1 MPVFYPDE
9 VQTNSPSINPIV
21 LGLSNH
27 INGLGYFDAISGG
40 NTNRNDISANF
51 RGAGFL
57 AVVFNSVTPGDT
69 DLYVYASTNVTDG
82 AWTTTSNWAEFGS
95 GTGENL
101 GNADLTQSA
110 DARTFD
116 LNSAVRSNPSLTFK
130 DGSDEILKISENGG
144 NNSVDIDAVA
154 LTLKTATDLR
164 LEDDAGGQYVGFSAP
179 STVSTSYTLEFP
191 SAVASG
197 GTRLIQTDT
206 TGVLSY
212 AEASLSGSN
221 LLIGAQTVDLSGL
234 DTNTNLSN
242 TDLTSTATNRFFN
255 LAASGSL
262 AFRTNGNS
270 NLLSISASQNAIK
283 TGANIPIRLLDAAA
297 GQYVG
302 LAVPTSVTSY
312 TLTFPNVVAS
322 TNQLLQT
329 DASGNLSYASASLS
343 GNNLLIGAQ
352 TVDLSGLDTNTNL
365 STTNLTQSGT
375 TRTYELPNSGTLAF
389 NNNTSAAIFTID
401 NNGQV
406 VTGNAVDLRL
416 SDDTG
421 GQYVGFSAPSTVSS
435 SYTLT
440 FPNAVATDNRL
451 IQSDSSGVLSYAE
464 ASLSGSN
471 LLIGAQTVDLTSI
484 SGDNLATANLTQG
497 SGNRTYDVNGQ
508 KLTFQDSTTELL
520 QVDGASD
527 VVGIMDGSTLRFYD
541 DDDSAYVG
549 LTAPGTVNT
558 SYSFTFP
565 TALTTGAER
574 FLVAD
579 STGVISFGATGL
591 GFVSGVAGVS
601 VGNVSV
607 NQTFT
612 QANLQ
617 DLFNAIFVAFD
628 CKSIASA
635 SRPGSSGVVEH
646 GTAVSESD
654 FGSLTVTFSAPSLG
668 DANSLDI
675 VTLVSNLDQ
684 SGETVATGLSL
695 PASDSSP
702 TRVVTTSEYAFTGI
716 TLTISDGNA
725 NGTLQ
730 FRANASKDSV
740 NNNSSTF
747 DAAIVR
753 FRAYFGASSTD
764 LNSSGNPQTG
774 FATVISD
781 VSSTYSSLTASKNV
795 TFTADSSSANA
806 SNFTY
811 IIMPVGFGALT
822 SIELNGSLPVL
833 TSFNLVASNLTQNIN
848 GQTVT
853 YRCYQS
859 TTAGAYV
866 AGDSL
871 NCD

>member
-1 MPVFYPDE
+1 MPVFYPDN
-9 VQTNSPSINPIV
+9 VQTNSPTINPIV

-27 INGLGYFDAISGG
+27 IEGIGYFDAISGG
-40 NTNRNDISANF
+40 TTNRNSVTSSF
-51 RGAGFL
+51 RGPGYL
-57 AVVFNSVTPGDT
+57 AVVFNSTTPGDT

-116 LNSAVRSNPSLTFK
+116 LNSAVRTNPSLTFK
-130 DGSDEILKISENGG
+130 DGSDEILKISENAG
-144 NNSVDIDAVA
+144 NNSVDVDAVA

-179 STVSTSYTLEFP
+179 SAVSASYTLEFP
-191 SAVASG
+191 SAVA
-197 GTRLIQTDT
+197 TDNRLIQSDSS
-206 TGVLSY
+206 GVLSY

-234 DTNTNLSN
+234 DSNTNLGN
-242 TDLTSTATNRFFN
+242 TDLTQTAATNRNYEIADGRSLFFN
-255 LAASGSL
+255 LSG
-262 AFRTNGNS
+262 GQ
-270 NLLSISASQNAIK
+270 NLFELSDGDVAIK
-283 TGANIPIRLLDAAA
+283 TGSGIDIRLLDNSG

-302 LAVPTSVTSY
+302 LSAPASATSY
-312 TLTFPNVVAS
+312 TLTFPDAVATADRLIQS
-322 TNQLLQT
+322 NS
-329 DASGNLSYASASLS
+329 SGVLSYAEASLS
-343 GNNLLIGAQ
+343 GSNLLIGAQ

-389 NNNTSAAIFTID
+389 NNNSSAAIFTID
-401 NNGQV
+401 NAGQV

-421 GQYVGFSAPSTVSS
+421 GEYVGFSAPSAVST

-440 FPNAVATDNRL
+440 FPSAVATDNRL
-451 IQSDSSGVLSYAE
+451 IQSDSSGNLSYAE
-464 ASLSGSN
+464 ASLSGTD
-471 LLIGAQTVDLTSI
+471 LIIGAQTVALTSI

-497 SGNRTYDVNGQ
+497 SGDRTYDVNGQ

-549 LTAPGTVNT
+549 LTAPAAVDT

-591 GFVSGVAGVS
+591 GFFSGVAGVA

-607 NQTFT
+607 NQEFT

-628 CKSIASA
+628 VSGLSISASA
-635 SRPGSSGVVEH
+635 GTVEH
-646 GTAVSESD
+646 GTSVSESD
-654 FGSLTVTFSAPSLG
+654 LGTFTVTFSAPTLG
-668 DANSLDI
+668 DSNSLSLATSD
-675 VTLVSNLDQ
+675 SNLDY
-684 SGETVATGLSL
+684 SGETIASGLAL
-695 PASDSSP
+695 PTDDASP
-702 TRVVTTSEYAFTGI
+702 TVTVTTAQYAFT
-716 TLTISDGNA
+716 TATMLISNGQA
-725 NGTLQ
+725 NGTL
-730 FRANASKDSV
+730 RARATAQEGGSNVNSGFLTLAS
-740 NNNSSTF
+740 
-747 DAAIVR
+747 VR

-764 LNSSGNPQTG
+764 LDSAANPQTDFG
-774 FATVISD
+774 TVISD
-781 VSSTYSSLTASKNV
+781 VSSTYNSLTASKNV
-795 TFTADSSSANA
+795 TFTADSDSANL

-822 SIELNGSLPVL
+822 AIELNDSLPVL
-833 TSFNLVASNLTQNIN
+833 TSFNLVASNLTQLIN

-859 TTAGAYV
+859 TTQGAY
-866 AGDSL
+866 ADGDTL

>member
-1 MPVFYPDE
+1 MPVFYPDN
-9 VQTNSPSINPIV
+9 VQTNSPTINPIV

-27 INGLGYFDAISGG
+27 IEGIGYFDAISGG
-40 NTNRNDISANF
+40 TTNRNSVTSSF
-51 RGAGFL
+51 RGPGYL
-57 AVVFNSVTPGDT
+57 AVVFDSTTPGDT

-116 LNSAVRSNPSLTFK
+116 LNSAERTNPSLTFI
-130 DGSDEILKISENGG
+130 DGSDEILKISENAG
-144 NNSVDIDAVA
+144 NNSVDVDAVA

-179 STVSTSYTLEFP
+179 STVSGSYTLEFP
-191 SAVASG
+191 SAVAG
-197 GTRLIQTDT
+197 GNRLIQSNSS
-206 TGVLSY
+206 GVLSY
-212 AEASLSGSN
+212 AEATLSGSN

-234 DTNTNLSN
+234 DSNTNLAN
-242 TDLTSTATNRFFN
+242 TNLESTATNRTFD

-270 NLLSISASQNAIK
+270 NLLAISDADNAVK
-283 TGANIPIRLLDAAA
+283 TGPGIPIRLLDDA
-297 GQYVG
+297 GGEYVG
-302 LAVPTSVTSY
+302 LDVPTSVTTY
-312 TLTFPNVVAS
+312 TLTFPNAVAT
-322 TNQLLQT
+322 TNQLLQS
-329 DASGNLSYASASLS
+329 DSSGNLSYATASLS

-365 STTNLTQSGT
+365 ATNNLTQSGT
-375 TRTYELPNSGTLAF
+375 TRTYELPDTGTLAF
-389 NNNTSAAIFTID
+389 NNNSSAAIFTID
-401 NNGQV
+401 NAGQV

-416 SDDTG
+416 GDDSG
-421 GQYVGFSAPSTVSS
+421 SEYVGFSAPSAVT

-440 FPNAVATDNRL
+440 FPNAVATTNQL
-451 IQSDSSGVLSYAE
+451 LQTDSSGNLSYAT
-464 ASLSGSN
+464 ASLSGTD
-471 LLIGAQTVDLTSI
+471 LIIGAQTVALTSI
-484 SGDNLATANLTQG
+484 SGDNLATANLTQA
-497 SGNRTYDVNGQ
+497 STARTYDVNGQ
-508 KLTFQDSTTELL
+508 TLTFQDSTTELL
-520 QVDGASD
+520 QVDGGAD

-549 LTAPGTVNT
+549 LTAPGTVDT

-574 FLVAD
+574 FLVSD

-591 GFVSGVAGVS
+591 GFFSGVAGVA
-601 VGNVSV
+601 VGNVTV
-607 NQTFT
+607 NQEFT

-628 CKSIASA
+628 VSGLSISASA
-635 SRPGSSGVVEH
+635 GTVEH
-646 GTAVSESD
+646 GTSVSESD
-654 FGSLTVTFSAPSLG
+654 LGTFTVTFSAPTLG
-668 DANSLDI
+668 DADTLSLATSD
-675 VTLVSNLDQ
+675 SNLDYT
-684 SGETVATGLSL
+684 GETIASGLAL
-695 PASDSSP
+695 PTDDASP
-702 TRVVTTSEYAFTGI
+702 TVTVTTAQYAFTTATMLI
-716 TLTISDGNA
+716 TDGQA
-725 NGTLQ
+725 NGTL
-730 FRANASKDSV
+730 RARATAQEGGSNV
-740 NNNSSTF
+740 NSGFLTL
-747 DAAIVR
+747 ATVR

-764 LNSSGNPQTG
+764 LNSAGTPQTD

-781 VSSTYSSLTASKNV
+781 VSSTYNSLTASKNV
-795 TFTADSSSANA
+795 TFTADTDTANS

-822 SIELNGSLPVL
+822 AIELNDSLPVL
-833 TSFNLVASNLTQNIN
+833 TSFNLVASNLTQSIN

-859 TTAGAYV
+859 TTPGAY
-866 AGDSL
+866 ADGDTL